1 MEQQTAHTV
10 KRIRGYAMPFA
21 VIIGVMCMMMLIFY
35 PMMHLEV
42 KGLPVAIVS
51 LDEGVETPQATVNA
65 GETMAEQLVSANDA
79 SATMVWTRLDSE
91 SELDAAI
98 DNNEYYAAVVIPKD
112 FSAQQMQAK
121 LNPDDEAAVPTL
133 RVIIDN
139 GKSPIAANLLK
150 QALPTAL
157 GKSGATVNVETVHEG
172 VSGNSES
179 TSSALPIGVMM
190 TQNMVI
196 APLFIMSFI
205 GALLVSR
212 AVKMSFADNRI
223 TRICHIGMQLALA
236 LAVSLVAALAVD
248 CISAVV
254 SGGWMPAAAIPFMWM
269 ASLCVMLVGLGL
281 FDLCLPLGVLCGAV
295 TLGAGLSTGMFP
307 YEMLPQFWKDWIYP
321 WAPQHFIGDGVR
333 AILYNNHGAWN
344 IGSAPLLVIGV
355 VGLVLLCVAVILPA
369 ISKQTLSKIQL

>member
-1 MEQQTAHTV
+1 MEQQTTRKAD
-10 KRIRGYAMPFA
+10 RIRGYAMPFA

-42 KGLPVAIVS
+42 KGLPVAIIS
-51 LDEGVETPQATVNA
+51 LDEGVETPQAVVNA
-65 GETMAEQLVSANDA
+65 GETMAEQLISANDD

-98 DNNEYYAAVVIPKD
+98 DDNEYYAAVVIPED
-112 FSAQQMQAK
+112 FSAKQMQAK
-121 LNPDDEAAVPTL
+121 LNPDDDAATPTV
-133 RVIIDN
+133 RVIVDN

-172 VSGNSES
+172 ASGGSDS

-190 TQNMVI
+190 TQNMAI

-212 AVKMSFADNRI
+212 VAKTNFADNRI
-223 TRICHIGMQLALA
+223 TRTCRIGVQLAMSLV
-236 LAVSLVAALAVD
+236 VSLVAALAVD

-254 SGGWMPAAAIPFMWM
+254 SGDWMPAAAIPFMWM

-307 YEMLPQFWKDWIYP
+307 YEMLPDLWKSWIYP

-333 AILYNNHGAWN
+333 AILYNGHGAWN
-344 IGSAPLLVIGV
+344 VGSAPLLVIGA
-355 VGLVLLCVAVILPA
+355 VGLALLCIAVVVPTFDK
-369 ISKQTLSKIQL
+369 SKTVIAD